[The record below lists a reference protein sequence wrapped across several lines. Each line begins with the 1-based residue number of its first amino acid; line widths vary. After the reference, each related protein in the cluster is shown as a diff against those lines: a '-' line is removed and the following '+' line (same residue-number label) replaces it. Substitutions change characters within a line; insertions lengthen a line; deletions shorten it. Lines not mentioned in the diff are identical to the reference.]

1 MRVNEDSH
9 LIFPLDDR
17 WRHASSPWDVN
28 EALSGTSHG
37 PRFLASS
44 FLLLTTVAS
53 SCYPGRTRT
62 LHAVRNCSRLQGDR
76 ACWMPA
82 CIQHRLVQV
91 KLVERGSRASSL
103 LFSYTNRMRGA
114 RIIAEEVANLRS
126 CNRPLCVFSPRIICK
141 IWKFFEFVW
150 IEVNGGEKYLH
161 VHKREDGVLLRINRR
176 KWKNEWKRIEGFLN
190 SCAMARDLFF
200 FIPIFSLNAS
210 EFSHRVKSFRK
221 LESTLARLRHARIPF
236 RGCGKLGIEKGYLN
250 LRKESVEY
258 SVLDK
263 TPTNQN

>member
-91 KLVERGSRASSL
+91 KLVEHGSRASSL

-176 KWKNEWKRIEGFLN
+176 KWKNEWKRIEGFLDNGRKKLRFLN
-190 SCAMARDLFF
+190 SCVMARDLFF
-200 FIPIFSLNAS
+200 FIPIFSLNAF
-210 EFSHRVKSFRK
+210 EWTFF
-221 LESTLARLRHARIPF
+221 
-236 RGCGKLGIEKGYLN
+236 
-250 LRKESVEY
+250 
-258 SVLDK
+258 
-263 TPTNQN
+263 